1 MLNNGPSTILYNF
14 LSTTALTFIAWGD
27 KILSLEINRPK
38 FFDRAF
44 TPTVETFNAK
54 FIVFHKKTFFKLS
67 TDDIIKVIVASSKA
81 CP

>member
-38 FFDRAF
+38 FLDRA
-44 TPTVETFNAK
+44 TVETFNAK
-54 FIVFHKKTFFKLS
+54 FIVFYKKTFFKLS
-67 TDDIIKVIVASSKA
+67 TDDIVKVIVASSKA